1 MIMKRKFT
9 IENVVER
16 YSNAIN
22 DLAEVQRAINIKDEA
37 ARLKHMSDAGE
48 ALSQTIEWALHC
60 CIDSHNSNTL
70 SNNYEWAPEMI
81 NSFFLSGTEKKTLYS
96 ETLTGEKPTVN
107 FDFLKS
113 EKAAVTNNRKHR
125 AGDLDFE
132 KQKTYAI
139 EIAKFIHEYLDDT
152 TYLLT
157 LDEMLAPE
165 HDKMLEFYS
174 ACNSFSHQDCL
185 CCF

>member
-1 MIMKRKFT
+1 MKRKFT
-9 IENVVER
+9 TGKVIER

-60 CIDSHNSNTL
+60 CIEAHDSHAL
-70 SNNYEWAPEMI
+70 SDNYECTPKMI
-81 NSFFLSGTEKKTLYS
+81 NSFFLSGTEEKSLYS
-96 ETLTGEKPTVN
+96 ETLTGEKTTVN

-113 EKAAVTNNRKHR
+113 EKAKVTNNRKHR

-132 KQKTYAI
+132 K
-139 EIAKFIHEYLDDT
+139 
-152 TYLLT
+152 
-157 LDEMLAPE
+157 
-165 HDKMLEFYS
+165 
-174 ACNSFSHQDCL
+174 SFFVSL
-185 CCF
+185 

>member
-22 DLAEVQRAINIKDEA
+22 DLVEVQRAINIKDEA

-81 NSFFLSGTEKKTLYS
+81 NSFFLSGTEKKN
-96 ETLTGEKPTVN
+96 VI
-107 FDFLKS
+107 F
-113 EKAAVTNNRKHR
+113 
-125 AGDLDFE
+125 
-132 KQKTYAI
+132 
-139 EIAKFIHEYLDDT
+139 
-152 TYLLT
+152 
-157 LDEMLAPE
+157 
-165 HDKMLEFYS
+165 
-174 ACNSFSHQDCL
+174 
-185 CCF
+185 

>member
-1 MIMKRKFT
+1 MIMKRKIT

-48 ALSQTIEWALHC
+48 ALSQTIEWALRC
-60 CIDSHNSNTL
+60 CIDSHNPKAL
-70 SNNYEWAPEMI
+70 SDNYEWAPKMI

-113 EKAAVTNNRKHR
+113 EKAAVTKIGR
-125 AGDLDFE
+125 ASCRE
-132 KQKTYAI
+132 RV
-139 EIAKFIHEYLDDT
+139 
-152 TYLLT
+152 
-157 LDEMLAPE
+157 
-165 HDKMLEFYS
+165 
-174 ACNSFSHQDCL
+174 
-185 CCF
+185 